1 MKKGIIFDLD
11 GTLWEVTNITYKSVN
26 EIIKKY
32 NLKEVNTKTICSAF
46 GSNKEETAKI
56 YFPDLNLEDSL
67 KLIDE
72 ISNINICN
80 LKKYGGNV
88 YKGLEDT
95 LKKLNEIYNLF
106 IVSNTDHKEYI
117 EAFFTTSK
125 LGKYFSDYLAASEL
139 NISKSEAIKKI
150 IADNKLVKSIYV
162 GDTIKDLEATKL
174 INIPFIQAK
183 YGFGNDLK
191 TSYYIDSIEELPGVI
206 QRIFK

>member
-1 MKKGIIFDLD
+1 MR
-11 GTLWEVTNITYKSVN
+11 
-26 EIIKKY
+26 
-32 NLKEVNTKTICSAF
+32 
-46 GSNKEETAKI
+46 
-56 YFPDLNLEDSL
+56 
-67 KLIDE
+67 
-72 ISNINICN
+72 
-80 LKKYGGNV
+80 
-88 YKGLEDT
+88 
-95 LKKLNEIYNLF
+95 KLNEIYNLF
-106 IVSNTDHKEYI
+106 IVSNTDRKEYI

-125 LGKYFSDYLAASEL
+125 LGKYFSDYLVASEL

-206 QRIFK
+206 QRMMFK